1 MLPFELLYRDVHSLE
16 VSNLDKEFIKSRL
29 RDSAFPSYKGTG
41 KTFEKN
47 LPKAEFDTLKILL
60 KNKDNIVQKAD
71 KGNTVVILN
80 RKGYVCKMKNILNDG
95 AKFHKVYKENDKIL
109 NQLIHME
116 SRVTDVFKNLR
127 DKKEISIEQ
136 DQDLSPSGSRPGIM
150 YGLAKVHKI
159 GTDGLQSFRAILS
172 SIGTPTNKL
181 AKFLVPMLE
190 PLTTNQYTIKYSFT
204 FAEELQSFDPKLVV
218 TSFDIES
225 LFTNIPL
232 QETID
237 LCVAYLFQDR
247 THLDNLSK
255 DSFRELLT
263 RTLSESLILFDQ
275 EFYKRH
281 DGVAVGSPLGPTFA
295 NVFLCYHEKIWLQN
309 CPSEFKSV
317 VYRRYVDEHSYF
329 FAGSITLQNSEIT

>member
-1 MLPFELLYRDVHSLE
+1 MLPFELLYRDAHSLE

-47 LPKAEFDTLKILL
+47 LPKAEFDALKILL
-60 KNKDNIVQKAD
+60 KNKDNMVQKAD

-95 AKFHKVYKENDKIL
+95 AKFHKVYIDNDKIL

-127 DKKEISIEQ
+127 DKKEISIKQ

-159 GTDGLQSFRAILS
+159 VTDGLPSFRAILS
-172 SIGTPTNKL
+172 TIGTPTNKL

-190 PLTTNQYTIKYSFT
+190 PLTTNQYTIKDSFT

-237 LCVAYLFQDR
+237 L
-247 THLDNLSK
+247 
-255 DSFRELLT
+255 
-263 RTLSESLILFDQ
+263 
-275 EFYKRH
+275 
-281 DGVAVGSPLGPTFA
+281 
-295 NVFLCYHEKIWLQN
+295 
-309 CPSEFKSV
+309 
-317 VYRRYVDEHSYF
+317 
-329 FAGSITLQNSEIT
+329 